1 MEDSIE
7 TEDGGGTRVAMNT
20 KTLLRFI
27 IQQDTTTREE
37 ADHLANW

>member
-27 IQQDTTTREE
+27 IQRDQREGRPSG
-37 ADHLANW
+37 